1 VLAINPGSTSTK
13 IGVFC
18 RERHASATC
27 EWSTTIRH
35 SDAELGHFRGWSAL
49 SQADFRASVIRRAL
63 VSAGYPIAGFAAFA
77 GRGGLLPPMEC
88 GTYEVN
94 DAMIEELRL
103 ARRGEHAS
111 NLGALL
117 ALSFAREV
125 SGVPSGGSMP
135 LGWQAGVCAYIV
147 DPVTVDEWQPCARF
161 SGLPQIARSP
171 IGHALNIKAVAR
183 RFARDQKRSYAD
195 LRLIVIHL
203 GSGITVSA
211 HSGGRM
217 IDQNTP
223 EEGPFG
229 PDRSGWLPVRELI
242 KLCFSGRYNEKQLDR
257 LVFGEGGLY
266 AYLGTRDLQEIESR
280 ADSGETQA
288 AAVYDAMIYK
298 TAKEAGAM
306 AAVLQGRIDAVVLT
320 GGMAHSG
327 RLVARLRSCIEWI
340 APITVYPGED
350 ELLAL
355 AEGVFRVLDGEE
367 QPKIFRPTRAEQKSR
382 EALVL
387 GLE

>member
-1 VLAINPGSTSTK
+1 MTESPTRVLAINPGSTSTK
-13 IGVFC
+13 IGVF
-18 RERHASATC
+18 RRDGHANAASC

-35 SDAELGHFRGWSAL
+35 SDVELEHFRGWSAL
-49 SQADFRASVIRRAL
+49 SQADFRAGGIRHAL
-63 VSAGYPIAGFAAFA
+63 EDAGYALDSFAAFA

-94 DAMIEELRL
+94 DAMVEELRA

-111 NLGALL
+111 NLGAVL
-117 ALSFAREV
+117 ALTFAREV
-125 SGVPSGGSMP
+125 GVR
-135 LGWQAGVCAYIV
+135 AYIV

-161 SGLPQIARSP
+161 SGLPQITRSS

-183 RFARDQKRSYAD
+183 RFARDQQRSYAD
-195 LRLIVIHL
+195 LRLIVVHL
-203 GSGITVSA
+203 GSGITASA
-211 HSGGRM
+211 HRNGRM

-242 KLCFSGRYNEKQLDR
+242 KLCFSGRYNERQLDR

-266 AYLGTRDLQEIESR
+266 AYLGTRDLEEIEHR
-280 ADSGETQA
+280 ADAADAQA

-306 AAVLQGRIDAVVLT
+306 AAVLEGRVDAVVLT
-320 GGMAHSG
+320 GGMAHSA
-327 RLVARLRSCIEWI
+327 RLVTRLRACIEWI
-340 APITVYPGED
+340 APVSVYPGED

-355 AEGVFRVLDGEE
+355 AEGVFHVLDGEE
-367 QPKIFRPTRAEQKSR
+367 QPKLFHPAHAEQKGR

>member
-1 VLAINPGSTSTK
+1 VTDRSPRVLAINPGSTSTK
-13 IGVFC
+13 IGVFSRDIRGGQVTC
-18 RERHASATC
+18 DWAHA
-27 EWSTTIRH
+27 IRH
-35 SDAELGHFRGWSAL
+35 TDAELEHFRGWSAL
-49 SQADFRASVIRRAL
+49 SQGDFRSGLIRHAL
-63 VSAGYPIAGFAAFA
+63 ESAGYDITTFAAFA

-94 DAMIEELRL
+94 DAMIDELRA

-117 ALSFAREV
+117 ALNFAREAEV
-125 SGVPSGGSMP
+125 H
-135 LGWQAGVCAYIV
+135 AYIV
-147 DPVTVDEWQPCARF
+147 DPVTVDEWQPSARF
-161 SGLPQIARSP
+161 SGLPQITRSP

-183 RFARDQKRSYAD
+183 RFAREQRRPYVD

-211 HSGGRM
+211 HRNGRM

-242 KLCFSGRYNEKQLDR
+242 KLCFSGSYNEKQVDR

-266 AYLGTRDLQEIESR
+266 AYLGTRNLEEIEAR
-280 ADSGETQA
+280 ADVGDAQA

-298 TAKEAGAM
+298 IAKEAGAM
-306 AAVLQGRIDAVVLT
+306 AAVLEGRIDAVVLT
-320 GGMAHSG
+320 GGMAHSAH
-327 RLVARLRSCIEWI
+327 LVARLRSYIEWI
-340 APITVYPGED
+340 APVTVYPGED

-367 QPKIFRPTRAEQKSR
+367 QPKLFHSAHAEQKGR
-382 EALVL
+382 EALVI

>member
-1 VLAINPGSTSTK
+1 MTDTRVLAINPGSTSTK
-13 IGVFC
+13 IGVF
-18 RERHASATC
+18 RRTLPQPEIESEWTRNLRHT
-27 EWSTTIRH
+27 
-35 SDAELGHFRGWSAL
+35 DAELEHFRGPF
-49 SQADFRASVIRRAL
+49 SQADFRSTAIRGAL
-63 VSAGYPIAGFAAFA
+63 LAAGYDLTTFAAFA

-88 GTYEVN
+88 GAYEVN
-94 DAMIEELRL
+94 DAMIDELRL

-117 ALSFAREV
+117 ALTFARTAAHAQH
-125 SGVPSGGSMP
+125 P
-135 LGWQAGVCAYIV
+135 ARAFIV

-161 SGLPQIARSP
+161 SGLPHITRSP

-183 RFARDQKRSYAD
+183 RFARDHQRPYAD

-211 HSGGRM
+211 HAHGRM

-229 PDRSGWLPVRELI
+229 PDRSGWLPVRALI

-266 AYLGTRDLQEIESR
+266 AYLGTRSLEEVESR
-280 ADSGETQA
+280 ANSGDTQA

-298 TAKEAGAM
+298 IAKEAGAM
-306 AAVLQGRIDAVVLT
+306 AAVLEGRIDAILFT
-320 GGMAHSG
+320 GGMAHST
-327 RLVARLRSCIEWI
+327 RLVARLRAFTEWI
-340 APITVYPGED
+340 APVTVYPGED
-350 ELLAL
+350 ELRAL
-355 AEGVFRVLDGEE
+355 AEGAFRVLAGEE
-367 QPKIFRPTRAEQKSR
+367 QPKLFHPAIPDPHPR